1 MSKRETAIL
10 ALAAAI
16 RPALGSVPLLRD
28 EARPIELPRAGL
40 AILRTG
46 ETKSA
51 EAILSPLSYSVEHEA
66 ELVLFYASSDAAARA
81 AALDTMIASVV
92 GAVVAART
100 LGGAVEWA
108 QPGAPIFETDE
119 AEGTTPVGAATL
131 PIALWFTTP
140 DSPAS

>member
-1 MSKRETAIL
+1 MSTRETAIL
-10 ALAAAI
+10 ALATTI
-16 RPALGSVPLLRD
+16 RAALGSVPLLRD
-28 EARPIELPRAGL
+28 EARPLNLPAGGL
-40 AILRTG
+40 AVLRTG
-46 ETKSA
+46 ETRA
-51 EAILSPLSYSVEHEA
+51 ADPILSPLSYAVEHEA
-66 ELVLFYASSDAAARA
+66 ELVLFYAGASANARA

-119 AEGTTPVGAATL
+119 AEGTTPVGAVTL